1 MKRRDNSHSLPAF
14 ETFDE
19 LIKFFDT
26 HDLGEYDLPEVQ
38 LDVDIKRHRYLVA
51 VDAKLAHQI
60 AHIARAQGTSLE
72 KLIHR
77 WLREKI
83 SEGKKASAAPRR
95 RAS

>member
-1 MKRRDNSHSLPAF
+1 MKRRDNSRSLPTF
-14 ETFDE
+14 ETLDE
-19 LIKFFDT
+19 LVEFFDT
-26 HDLGEYDLPEVQ
+26 HDLGEYDLAEAQ
-38 LDVDIKRHRYLVA
+38 FDVHIKRRAYLVA

-83 SEGKKASAAPRR
+83 HEGKKASAALRR

>member
-1 MKRRDNSHSLPAF
+1 MKRRDNSHSLPTF

-19 LIKFFDT
+19 LVEFFDT
-26 HDLGEYDLPEVQ
+26 HDLGEYDLPEVRF
-38 LDVDIKRHRYLVA
+38 DVHIKRRTYLVA

-60 AHIARAQGTSLE
+60 AHIAQAQGTSFE